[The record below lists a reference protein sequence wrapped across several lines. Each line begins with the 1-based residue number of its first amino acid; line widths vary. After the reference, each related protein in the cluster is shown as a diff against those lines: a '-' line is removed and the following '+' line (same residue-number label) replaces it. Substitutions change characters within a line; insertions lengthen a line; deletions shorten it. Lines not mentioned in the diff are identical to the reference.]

1 MTVAV
6 LGGLWLA
13 SAAFAGPETL
23 NGVKTYERYVG
34 IDGACAWPQ
43 LTRLPGGELAVL
55 IWPRNN
61 HGLTE
66 GAAECWVSA
75 DRGTTWRRAGVPV
88 PNAPT
93 TNRMNLA
100 GGLTADGTYVAAVS
114 GWNKRPPFRED
125 ARLAGLNHT
134 GATTLPA
141 VVACSRDG
149 GHTWTDQHD
158 LGLPAG
164 ANGSHPIPF
173 GRIAPVS
180 ASGSEIGLMVYLER
194 VEFCTSADGGKTWQV
209 KGLVSGNR
217 VHNETT
223 WLRLANGDLFAAAR
237 TAADTVLEGFRSIDG
252 GATWKSEG
260 RLTMPYQAPADL
272 IALPDGRVL
281 LSHGV
286 RNSGFYGIAVRIADA
301 TARNWGPQI
310 FLVDLEGSTDLSDA
324 TPSRDGGYPS
334 SVALPDGLIITA
346 YYSKGVPAH
355 RRYHMGVV
363 RWSLPAK

>member
-1 MTVAV
+1 MAF
-6 LGGLWLA
+6 LFGLAPGWMV
-13 SAAFAGPETL
+13 FAGPEAL
-23 NGVKTYERYVG
+23 NGIKTYERFIG
-34 IDGACAWPQ
+34 IDGVCAWPQ
-43 LTRLPGGELAVL
+43 MTRLPSGELAAL

-66 GAAECWVSA
+66 GAAECWVST
-75 DRGTTWRRAGVPV
+75 DRGMTWTRAGVPV
-88 PNAPT
+88 PNAPA

-125 ARLAGLNHT
+125 ARLAGLNHA
-134 GATTLPA
+134 GANTLPA
-141 VVACSRDG
+141 MIAFSRDAG
-149 GHTWTDQHD
+149 RTWTGQHD
-158 LGLPAG
+158 LGLPPG
-164 ANGSHPIPF
+164 TNGSYPIPF
-173 GRIAPVS
+173 GRIAPI
-180 ASGSEIGLMVYLER
+180 ADSGSEIGMMVYLDR
-194 VEFCTSADGGKTWQV
+194 VEFCTSADGGKTWKV
-209 KGLVSGNR
+209 KGVVSANR

-223 WLRLANGDLFAAAR
+223 WLRLANGDLYAAAR
-237 TAADTVLEGFRSIDG
+237 TYADTVLEGFRSTDG

-260 RLTMPYQAPADL
+260 RLTMPFQAPADL
-272 IALPDGRVL
+272 VALPDGRVL

-301 TARNWGPQI
+301 TARTWGPQI

-334 SVALPDGLIITA
+334 SVVLPDGLIATA
-346 YYSKGVPAH
+346 YYSKGVPTH

-363 RWSLPAK
+363 RWSPPAK